1 MFGYIKKETV
11 EDMITK
17 EVELNRKMYEKY
29 AGLLDAHNSCFE
41 ESECYKREQHRL
53 TQLSDEY
60 FARYQ
65 QSKELLNKL
74 KKL

>member
-11 EDMITK
+11 EEMISK

-29 AGLLDAHNSCFE
+29 ADLQNAVSERSEQG
-41 ESECYKREQHRL
+41 ECYKREVERC
-53 TQLSDEY
+53 TQLTDEY